1 VAISVVGG
9 IAAGA
14 INGGNPSLVLTG
26 MGVAQN
32 DVVLVFG
39 GIGGTAA
46 GTQGATGNNSG
57 AYQQLVSNDSG
68 INQFYVGWQRMGA
81 TPDTTITCNGN
92 GDSGDGAA
100 YACIVLRGVTTDSP
114 PTDAT
119 TTTATPTTTTNP
131 DPPQIDWSTA
141 GTAVIVGAL
150 SAVNDAAITIPTG
163 YSTTNM
169 ASFTATANDGED
181 ASVAIAYDLTPSDP
195 ENPGTFTGWASG
207 LWQAATVA
215 IKPAAGT
222 FGDGDLSGGSIAGTA
237 TLVGASTAV
246 APLSATGTGTATLAG
261 AATASSALA
270 ATGTGTG
277 LFTGDSFADGALS
290 ATGTGTAAFAG
301 VEVNT
306 AGALAATGT
315 GTASFAGDYDAFNCG
330 LLLNDGSSYVL
341 LNDGSA
347 VLLNDDSCL
356 VAPNPGSTEDADLSA
371 TGTGTAAFAGASTA
385 DSVLAATG
393 TGTATFVG
401 ASSADSALAATGTG
415 TALFTGASTADA
427 PFSITGTGTA
437 SFNGEST
444 ADSVL
449 SATGTATA
457 AFVGDYDS
465 LYNCGLVLNDGTS
478 FVLLNDGG
486 SVVLLNDASCALP
499 PVVGSALS
507 ATGTGTAT
515 FVGASTAD
523 GALAATGT
531 WTASFVGAS
540 TADASLSATGTATV
554 SFVGASNADSILAA
568 TGTATVSWNYA
579 EEGQAAASATG
590 TATVAFVGAAT
601 VDAALLAQGGC
612 FDEVFQNGVFQPGVF
627 QQTPSINFVGDY
639 TVATPETPPV
649 AGGAGG
655 AGGFPGA
662 WKARKKRKKKDALD
676 ELDELL
682 VAVSEQIAPWSAAKA
697 YEADQALYRS
707 VLERGKQ
714 LDMDDTLARIE
725 AEIVN
730 VKELLAEMDDEE
742 ALLLLM

>member
-9 IAAGA
+9 IAASA

-39 GIGGTAA
+39 GIGGSTA
-46 GTQGATGNNSG
+46 GTQGASGNTSG
-57 AYQQLVSNDSG
+57 AFQQLVSSDSG
-68 INQFYVGWQRMGA
+68 ANQFYVGWQRMGA
-81 TPDTTITCNGN
+81 TPDTTITCTGN
-92 GDSGDGAA
+92 GDAGDGAA

-119 TTTATPTTTTNP
+119 TTTATPTTSTNP

-150 SAVNDAAITIPTG
+150 SAVNDAAITIPSG

-181 ASVAIAYDLTPSDP
+181 ASVAIAYDLTPADP

-222 FGDGDLSGGSIAGTA
+222 FGDGALSGGSIAGTA
-237 TLVGASTAV
+237 TLVGFGD
-246 APLSATGTGTATLAG
+246 APMAASATGTGTATFGGFGDAPI
-261 AATASSALA
+261 AA
-270 ATGTGTG
+270 
-277 LFTGDSFADGALS
+277 S
-290 ATGTGTAAFAG
+290 ATGTGTASFAG
-301 VEVNT
+301 VEIIT

-315 GTASFAGDYDAFNCG
+315 VTASFAGDYDAFNCG

-341 LNDGSA
+341 LNDDSV

-356 VAPNPGSTEDADLSA
+356 APPSGGSVEDADLSA
-371 TGTGTAAFAGASTA
+371 TGTGAAAFAGASTA

-515 FVGASTAD
+515 FIGASTAD

-590 TATVAFVGAAT
+590 TATVSFVGAAT
-601 VDAALLAQGGC
+601 ADSVLTSL
-612 FDEVFQNGVFQPGVF
+612 GVWGAPPGVF
-627 QQTPSINFVGDY
+627 QNDVFQENVFQTGGGIVFVGDSD
-639 TVATPETPPV
+639 VATPEVPPV
-649 AGGAGG
+649 AGGGGG

-682 VAVSEQIAPWSAAKA
+682 VAVSAQIAPWSAAQA